1 MNQLPDVKKT
11 IILGATQQT
20 FGFPY
25 FVRASAV
32 LIYFLYGNVLPSS
45 CTHLHFCLYVLGA
58 FCKWLPDEDLSNIID
73 DVLLNSAG
81 NDSDW
86 QIKHGRSAALYVAMK
101 GTKIQIMH

>member
-1 MNQLPDVKKT
+1 MFCLFD
-11 IILGATQQT
+11 
-20 FGFPY
+20 
-25 FVRASAV
+25 V
-32 LIYFLYGNVLPSS
+32 LILY
-45 CTHLHFCLYVLGA
+45 FCLYVLGA

-101 GTKIQIMH
+101 GMIFKTCMKVSKLVKISLSCSLRCY

>member
-1 MNQLPDVKKT
+1 MFCLFD
-11 IILGATQQT
+11 
-20 FGFPY
+20 
-25 FVRASAV
+25 V
-32 LIYFLYGNVLPSS
+32 LIYILPLFL
-45 CTHLHFCLYVLGA
+45 FIGA

-101 GTKIQIMH
+101 GMFQKIYKFNLFKQILIYLGKQKKVLFKENMC

>member
-1 MNQLPDVKKT
+1 MVEFVNGLLLPFAFSMYSFIFCT
-11 IILGATQQT
+11 YL
-20 FGFPY
+20 
-25 FVRASAV
+25 
-32 LIYFLYGNVLPSS
+32 FLFL
-45 CTHLHFCLYVLGA
+45 FIGA

-101 GTKIQIMH
+101 GMFQKIYRTRAIIGRS

>member
-1 MNQLPDVKKT
+1 ME
-11 IILGATQQT
+11 
-20 FGFPY
+20 
-25 FVRASAV
+25 R
-32 LIYFLYGNVLPSS
+32 NVLL
-45 CTHLHFCLYVLGA
+45 CYMAMFCLFDVLTYILHLFLGA

-101 GTKIQIMH
+101 GMFQKIYIQTLKKILIYLEKQKKFYS